1 MLVCAGTGHPR
12 SSAIRRPGRHYASC
26 MFIGGLAGDLTR
38 CMRDCPAAL
47 LLHEV
52 WLIPLG
58 AGVAQGG
65 KGGGSGQR
73 RGAGREGGWQGGP
86 CNFTRCVLY
95 KENLETQ
102 VLACPAPPRPAAAS
116 RHQGL
121 LVWLPVL
128 NKGVL
133 LLYWVSARALA
144 RRLCAKQP
152 EQVDG

>member
-1 MLVCAGTGHPR
+1 
-12 SSAIRRPGRHYASC
+12 

-73 RGAGREGGWQGGP
+73 RGAGREGGWQGGALQLHALRAVQGEP
-86 CNFTRCVLY
+86 GDSGAGLSCTPTASCCIPAPG
-95 KENLETQ
+95 
-102 VLACPAPPRPAAAS
+102 LACLAS
-116 RHQGL
+116 RAQQGSPATL
-121 LVWLPVL
+121 LGFGQSPR
-128 NKGVL
+128 KE
-133 LLYWVSARALA
+133 AMRQAA
-144 RRLCAKQP
+144 
-152 EQVDG
+152 